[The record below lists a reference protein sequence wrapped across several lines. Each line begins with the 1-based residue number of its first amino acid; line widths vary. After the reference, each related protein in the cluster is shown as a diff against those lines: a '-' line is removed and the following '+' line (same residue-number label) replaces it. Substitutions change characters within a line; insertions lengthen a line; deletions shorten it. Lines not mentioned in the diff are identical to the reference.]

1 MIRSC
6 ICFDIDR
13 NLVALHKFQ
22 LFPGRQINQAG
33 SLVTVVPLLGKPQQ
47 FALLASIASAQLLC
61 TPDSD
66 IDKSIQ
72 ELEKLVM
79 ITAHPSQQCGNCL
92 NDFRQKAQQEL
103 IKRYG
108 DQRLPDVK
116 KDVGK

>member
-1 MIRSC
+1 MAKSSPGPRLYSGAGVPTLGPSVGAE
-6 ICFDIDR
+6 R
-13 NLVALHKFQ
+13 VPAL
-22 LFPGRQINQAG
+22 
-33 SLVTVVPLLGKPQQ
+33 S
-47 FALLASIASAQLLC
+47 ALLPQKLMLAATTSSTVRLVPAQLLC